1 MTTTSGTSGRFDR
14 WSRRFSPSFSG
25 RSSSWAST
33 STFAASAVALAFALG
48 LLLQQ
53 LWFDVVEKP
62 LFEDEAVAGL
72 VAGRPLGE
80 LLGTVMWDRGGAPLH
95 FLVAHAGFAL
105 GGDWE
110 TLRWL
115 SVAAALA
122 SVPVCFDLGRR
133 LGGPS
138 AGAVAGLI
146 AATST
151 VLGIYGSFGRMY
163 ALLVL
168 AGAVAFD
175 LFVRA
180 VELRTPRAAMLA
192 AAGAW
197 LLPAVHPYGA
207 IAVAAE
213 LAVALW
219 LWRGR
224 PLRAGLPAALVGL
237 AMLPFAVADFRLS
250 GRFGVGVAGETTLA
264 SPGEAWRQF
273 GRALQSF
280 AGGGDWALVLVFVLL
295 ALAGAVALVRERH
308 PFVVV
313 AGLALLAPPL
323 LFMLLRT
330 AGSPG
335 LSPRHLAFVLPVW
348 AALIGVGVTHLA
360 RRRVWVA
367 VVAVGAAAAFASP
380 GGIVDPRD
388 RVSNAILGG
397 GPGEIAPGKPE
408 SAREAGAWARSHT
421 RAGDVLFPY
430 SPAFLAALPEAS
442 RATALPYGQSRLLLR
457 TLKRVHWPVEGV
469 VVAVPLVGGEVG
481 SRSLATRSETYSS
494 RDWFL
499 VRVEGPFAGER
510 ALLTAASEALRSL
523 DRGAVRRD
531 FHLDAYLERNRRV
544 LREALRVAPS

>member
-1 MTTTSGTSGRFDR
+1 
-14 WSRRFSPSFSG
+14 
-25 RSSSWAST
+25 
-33 STFAASAVALAFALG
+33 V
-48 LLLQQ
+48 
-53 LWFDVVEKP
+53 WFDVAEKP

-72 VAGRPLGE
+72 VAARPLGE

-95 FLVAHAGFAL
+95 FVVAHAGFSL

-133 LGGPS
+133 LGGPP
-138 AGAVAGLI
+138 AGAVAALV
-146 AATST
+146 AASST

-180 VELRTPRAAMLA
+180 VDLRTPRAAAVA

-213 LAVALW
+213 AAVALW

-224 PLRAGLPAALVGL
+224 PLRAALPAVLVGL
-237 AMLPFAVADFRLS
+237 ALLPFALADLRLS
-250 GRFGVGVAGETTLA
+250 SRFGVGVAGESTLA
-264 SPGEAWRQF
+264 SPTEAWRQF

-280 AGGGDWALVLVFVLL
+280 AGGGDGLLVVVFVLL
-295 ALAGAVALVRERH
+295 ALGGAFALARQRH

-335 LSPRHLAFVLPVW
+335 LSPRHLAFALPAW
-348 AALIGVGVTHLA
+348 AALIGVGVA
-360 RRRVWVA
+360 RLGARRVWVA
-367 VVAVGAAAAFASP
+367 VALVGFAAAIASP

-388 RVSNAILGG
+388 RTSNAILGG
-397 GPGEIAPGKPE
+397 GPGRMAPGRPA
-408 SAREAGAWARSHT
+408 SAREAGAWLRSHMQ
-421 RAGDVLFPY
+421 RGDVLFPY

-481 SRSLATRSETYSS
+481 SRTPAARSERYSS
-494 RDWFL
+494 PDWFL
-499 VRVEGPFAGER
+499 LRVDGPFEGQR
-510 ALLTAASEALRSL
+510 HLLTATSDALRRL
-523 DRGAVRRD
+523 DQGATRRD

-544 LREALRVAPS
+544 LREALDHTPS